1 MPAFEQ
7 RAGCVSGCSQ
17 SREQRLSAAHRSNKL
32 ISLVSTYPPAY
43 SAYPL
48 AHDGNGA
55 TLHRIPTAVRKRILY
70 GAARGQAL
78 YSRCRGLSIVLTVAG
93 CHATVVGLVVSE
105 EHVGL
110 PITLPYEFDTSRVFR
125 LLLKGMVGLE
135 VIIVVPGIVYSLLFS
150 HNNAAALALAF
161 TGAVILFFGVRIFKF
176 QAGSVGTITAHEIVV
191 KPSKIY
197 GLRLPG
203 PSGRFSLD
211 QFNAVRVEMM
221 SGSPDPDVRGGP
233 HERIYLVGKD
243 GTPDIFIARTNRND
257 DDYGIS
263 AGQQF
268 GRLLNLPCEERHM
281 PY

>member
-1 MPAFEQ
+1 MA
-7 RAGCVSGCSQ
+7 
-17 SREQRLSAAHRSNKL
+17 
-32 ISLVSTYPPAY
+32 
-43 SAYPL
+43 
-48 AHDGNGA
+48 
-55 TLHRIPTAVRKRILY
+55 
-70 GAARGQAL
+70 
-78 YSRCRGLSIVLTVAG
+78 
-93 CHATVVGLVVSE
+93 
-105 EHVGL
+105 
-110 PITLPYEFDTSRVFR
+110 ITLPYEFDTSRVFR
-125 LLLKGMVGLE
+125 LLLKGMILVGLV
-135 VIIVVPGIVYSLLFS
+135 VIVPGIAYSLLWS
-150 HNNAAALALAF
+150 RNHATALALAF
-161 TGAVILFFGVRIFKF
+161 TAVVILFHGVRIFTF
-176 QAGSVGTITAHEIVV
+176 PAGSVGTITAHEIVV

-243 GTPDIFIARTNRND
+243 GTPDILIARTNRND

>member
-1 MPAFEQ
+1 MEP
-7 RAGCVSGCSQ
+7 
-17 SREQRLSAAHRSNKL
+17 
-32 ISLVSTYPPAY
+32 
-43 SAYPL
+43 
-48 AHDGNGA
+48 
-55 TLHRIPTAVRKRILY
+55 
-70 GAARGQAL
+70 RGDN
-78 YSRCRGLSIVLTVAG
+78 RCTVVVAG
-93 CHATVVGLVVSE
+93 FPSFSRLQVPRYPRRISGQLGLVVSE

-176 QAGSVGTITAHEIVV
+176 QAGSIGTITAHEIVV

-243 GTPDIFIARTNRND
+243 GTPDILIARTNRND